1 MNFGTKLIH
10 ASGDIDPTTGSV
22 STPIYQT
29 STFHQFDIENF
40 GKYDYARSG
49 NPTRDVV
56 EKINCRT

>member
-40 GKYDYARSG
+40 GNTIMQDQ
-49 NPTRDVV
+49 VIQL
-56 EKINCRT
+56 EMW